1 MDGRVRLEGR
11 GWKYGRMQL
20 DVSGRQDGRGR
31 PERATGREKATRLER
46 PFREG
51 YKTGVCD

>member
-1 MDGRVRLEGR
+1 
-11 GWKYGRMQL
+11 MQL

-31 PERATGREKATRLER
+31 PERATGGEKATRLER
-46 PFREG
+46 PFTEG